1 MPIVSLCDQV
11 LGWNWIPGSLDP
23 WSPGEAS
30 FVAVKENGGLVTWG
44 DESQAAS
51 SVLPRVPDVHRLLD
65 LGKAELWESI
75 GIQCDPR

>member
-1 MPIVSLCDQV
+1 M
-11 LGWNWIPGSLDP
+11 
-23 WSPGEAS
+23 
-30 FVAVKENGGLVTWG
+30 AVKENGGLVTWG